1 MWHSMFL
8 GHTYEREEIEDWLSS
23 HDTSPKTNEPLG
35 HKTLI
40 PNINIRRQVVEY
52 NDMQGTSQNQQLGYR
67 KAGSLDRFREAIRQ
81 RAAPQPR

>member
-1 MWHSMFL
+1 MFL

-35 HKTLI
+35 HKILI

-52 NDMQGTSQNQQLGYR
+52 KDMQGTSQKQ
-67 KAGSLDRFREAIRQ
+67 
-81 RAAPQPR
+81 